1 MIERNYGPFL
11 VKKEKRYYELNIIKF
26 STISVGLMNMGG
38 LFCRVVAKF
47 YKISYLLFLSF
58 SFMSC
63 LLNAFVDE
71 KNHTIFKKFL
81 GFGLLRIRKMGN
93 WEKHV
98 VVIKSLHYYYFLFF
112 YFGFSSSIS
121 AMNHSN
127 FNLHAFLVFTSPLA
141 YNALFANIGLIG
153 SIRMVIS
160 WPMRHSPRW

>member
-112 YFGFSSSIS
+112 SI
-121 AMNHSN
+121 
-127 FNLHAFLVFTSPLA
+127 LDFLVASLQWTIQISI
-141 YNALFANIGLIG
+141 YTLFWSLL
-153 SIRMVIS
+153 
-160 WPMRHSPRW
+160 PH